1 MTKRSGDGT
10 APPVSEPL
18 AEAPPVEASA
28 ETGTDLER
36 HLRLSTAAPAIQ
48 WYPGH
53 IAKAEKA
60 LTSHLEKVDLV
71 IEVRDARIP
80 LATGHPRLGRWIKGK
95 QHLLVLN
102 RSDMISKAAR
112 SAWTAWFQAR
122 QQTTWWCD
130 AKAGTGVKQLQQAAI
145 RAGEALN
152 ARRLGRGMKP
162 RPVRALM
169 LGFPNVGK
177 SALIN
182 RLVRQKVVDSA
193 RRAGVTRSLRWVRL
207 GQELDLLDAPGVLP
221 PRLDDQVA
229 ALRLAICDDIGQAA
243 YDAEAVA
250 LAFLRLLALLEAR
263 AEAGVAPGLL
273 ETRYGVPLGPLLMGE
288 AEGGLAAAGA
298 AGDAGDARLARA
310 AETRLPPDGETWL
323 AAAAARHTSGD
334 GLRMA
339 QRLLDDFR
347 RQLLGPI
354 SLELPLG
361 SPPTHPPQALPVS
374 GPRG

>member
-1 MTKRSGDGT
+1 MAVPDGSDT
-10 APPVSEPL
+10 TVAPDERQ
-18 AEAPPVEASA
+18 EAAAGLSLSA
-28 ETGTDLER
+28 
-36 HLRLSTAAPAIQ
+36 AAPAIQ

-60 LTSHLEKVDLV
+60 LGAQLEKVDLV

-102 RSDMISKAAR
+102 RSDMIPSAAR
-112 SAWTAWFQAR
+112 TAWTHWFQ
-122 QQTTWWCD
+122 QHSQSTWWCD

-145 RAGEALN
+145 RSGEALN
-152 ARRLGRGMKP
+152 ARRVGRGMKP

-221 PRLDDQVA
+221 PRLDDQAA
-229 ALRLAICDDIGQAA
+229 ALKLAICDDIGQAA
-243 YDAEAVA
+243 YDSEGVA
-250 LAFLRLLALLEAR
+250 LAFLAMLEQLR
-263 AEAGVAPGLL
+263 ATPEAGVSEGLL
-273 ETRYGVPLGPLLMGE
+273 QGRYGVAWGEGPQ
-288 AEGGLAAAGA
+288 AAS
-298 AGDAGDARLARA
+298 
-310 AETRLPPDGETWL
+310 TWL
-323 AAAAARHTSGD
+323 EQAAARHTSGETE
-334 GLRMA
+334 RMA
-339 QRLLDDFR
+339 TRLLDDYR
-347 RQLLGPI
+347 CSRLGAI
-354 SLELPLG
+354 ALELP
-361 SPPTHPPQALPVS
+361 
-374 GPRG
+374 